1 MILLAG
7 GKTGGHIT
15 PLIALGK
22 RINNVLYIGNEK
34 GLEKKICK
42 ENNIPFLGLNIKN
55 NIFNIIK
62 NVFKIKIKKVDL
74 IISTGGFVS
83 MPILIY
89 GFIHRIPIYLIE
101 GNVEFGVTNKFFSY
115 FSKKIFLAYEQ
126 PKMKKKYVLTGL
138 PTLINTNIYE
148 NFVFDILIIGGSLGS
163 KPLCDLVYSLN
174 ENYKIILIAG
184 KYLNEYK
191 NIKNVTVFEY
201 RNDINSLMK
210 QAKVI
215 ITRAGAMTTYEIF
228 LLNKPSIIIPSKK
241 TKNNHQVL
249 NAKYFDKKG
258 LALYLDED
266 EADYKINDYIH
277 KILNSVYFNLKMIE
291 SQNMIIKRN
300 SVDLILGEIGN
311 EFC

>member
-1 MILLAG
+1 MILLTG

-22 RINNVLYIGNEK
+22 RINNVLYIGNET
-34 GLEKKICK
+34 GLEKKVCK

-62 NVFKIKIKKVDL
+62 NVFKIRIKKVDCIL
-74 IISTGGFVS
+74 STGGFISIPV
-83 MPILIY
+83 LIY

-115 FSKKIFLAYEQ
+115 FSKKVFLAYEQ
-126 PKMKKKYVLTGL
+126 SKMKNKYVLTGL

-148 NFVFDILIIGGSLGS
+148 HFDFDILIIGGSLGS

-174 ENYKIILIAG
+174 EHYRIVLIAG
-184 KYLNEYK
+184 RYKDEYK
-191 NIKNVTVFEY
+191 NIKNVRVFDY
-201 RNDINSLMK
+201 RKDLNSLMK

-215 ITRAGAMTTYEIF
+215 ISRAGAMTTYEIF
-228 LLNKPSIIIPSKK
+228 LLNKPSVIIPSKK
-241 TKNNHQVL
+241 TKNNHQVI
-249 NAKYFDKKG
+249 NAKYFEKKG

-266 EADYKINDYIH
+266 DANYKINDYIH
-277 KILNSVYFNLKMIE
+277 KILDSVYFNIKMIE
-291 SQNMIIKRN
+291 SQNRIVKRN
-300 SVDLILGEIGN
+300 SVDLILEEI
-311 EFC
+311 